1 MFHSIMP
8 ATKPPKRKR
17 LKMNLSHLKVVN
29 IKKVSHTK
37 NCEKNLSDYKIRKN
51 TLSDPKIV
59 KSLKEVK
66 MKNRKVCLSEYN
78 IHIELLFC
86 NRYGKARKLL

>member
-1 MFHSIMP
+1 MFHGIMP

-37 NCEKNLSDYKIRKN
+37 NCEKNLSDYKYER
-51 TLSDPKIV
+51 THFQTQ
-59 KSLKEVK
+59 KS
-66 MKNRKVCLSEYN
+66 
-78 IHIELLFC
+78 
-86 NRYGKARKLL
+86 